1 MEPASSFRPQD
12 GDSCEIIT
20 ADPAGNITVFVL
32 GEVRDRDRVVRR
44 IMADGS
50 LGAEQVG
57 FVVPPVSPAGHW
69 RLEMM
74 GGEFCGN
81 AARRFGLLA
90 ARFLGLS
97 GKAAVTVETSGMD
110 RPLTVRVDMDAGPA
124 RPGPG
129 DAAAGTGAGET
140 DAAAGTAEPGV
151 EDGAGMA
158 GFSGPAELEIPGPLR
173 ETSIL
178 LEGRSLPALV
188 FDGITHVIAP
198 DMAPERERFDTI
210 KKAVEA
216 GSAQRPAGGP
226 GARSPAGLDAGSV
239 SGLPALG
246 VMFWD
251 SRKQFMTPAVYVYRS
266 GALVFESSCGSGSA
280 ALAVWLDREAAASPD
295 CGGGRRF
302 SIRQPGGIIETR
314 VTRRDGGLSVS
325 IGGRVTL
332 SGKRV
337 LF

>member
-1 MEPASSFRPQD
+1 MKPTSAFRRFQH
-12 GDSCEIIT
+12 GDSCEIII

-32 GEVRDRDRVVRR
+32 DEVRNRDLAVRR

-50 LGAEQVG
+50 LRAEQAG
-57 FVVPPVSPAGHW
+57 FVVPPASPAGHW

-81 AARRFGLLA
+81 AARSFGLLA
-90 ARFLGLS
+90 ARFLGLA

-110 RPLTVRVDMDAGPA
+110 RPLMVRVDMDAGPGPGVSGDA
-124 RPGPG
+124 EGPGP
-129 DAAAGTGAGET
+129 E
-140 DAAAGTAEPGV
+140 
-151 EDGAGMA
+151 
-158 GFSGPAELEIPGPLR
+158 GFSGSAALEIPGPLR

-178 LEGRSLPALV
+178 LEGRTLPVLD
-188 FDGITHVIAP
+188 FNGITHVIAP
-198 DMAPERERFDTI
+198 GMAPERDRFNAI

-216 GSAQRPAGGP
+216 ARGP
-226 GARSPAGLDAGSV
+226 GAGSPAGLS
-239 SGLPALG
+239 ALG

-251 SRKQFMTPAVYVYRS
+251 SRNQFMTPVVYVYRS
-266 GALVFESSCGSGSA
+266 ETLVFESSCGSGSA
-280 ALAVWLDREAAASPD
+280 AMAVWLDREAVAAVPD
-295 CGGGRRF
+295 DRGEGPR

-314 VTRRDGGLSVS
+314 VVRRDGGLSVS

-337 LF
+337 LSL